1 MSPRLTALDSRTHE
15 ESTAGLAPRVPE
27 PRPLPARRGSRTRRW
42 VRIASY
48 AGIFVLTVAGVIY
61 ATRDRA
67 SDQTSAAGHAHGG
80 AAASTNV
87 PGPVHLTTED
97 ARRIG
102 VTYAPVLAGPFGR
115 EVRTVAQVTF
125 DETTVKSISP
135 KIDGWVERLI
145 VNATGQY
152 VSPGQ
157 PLLTIYSPMLV
168 TAQEELLL
176 AKRLQGDVAA
186 ASGDTRASASSL
198 LASARRRLAY
208 WDIPASE
215 IAEIERSG
223 EVRKTL
229 TLRAPAGGFVLEKN
243 VLAGQKIMGGEPLYK
258 VADLSTVWLEGEVF
272 EQDLASVRVGQTVHA
287 TLEALPG
294 MLWTGRI
301 AYIYPTLN
309 PETRTVRIRVVVP
322 NRDLKLKPGMY
333 ATMRIA
339 GTARANVLTVP
350 RAAVLSTGE
359 RSIVF
364 VREANGQL
372 TPREVSLGASSD
384 DRIEVLRGLTAGQT
398 VVTSATFLVDAES
411 NLGKA
416 LGGMGD
422 MPGMEVTTPARPL
435 DARPQ
440 Q

>member
-1 MSPRLTALDSRTHE
+1 VRPGLNAFDFLFQRERADASSSHAVEPSPIAAGGRGGART
-15 ESTAGLAPRVPE
+15 
-27 PRPLPARRGSRTRRW
+27 W

-48 AGIFVLTVAGVIY
+48 VGAIAITVAGVMY
-61 ATRDRA
+61 VTRDRSA
-67 SDQTSAAGHAHGG
+67 GDVPAAVHVHDGGSTRTAAGSRVALS
-80 AAASTNV
+80 A
-87 PGPVHLTTED
+87 ED

-102 VTYAPVLAGPFGR
+102 VTYAPVTAGSFGK

-135 KIDGWVERLI
+135 KIDGWVERLF

-152 VSPGQ
+152 VTRGQ
-157 PLLTIYSPMLV
+157 PLLAIYSPMLV
-168 TAQEELLL
+168 AAQEELLL
-176 AKRLQGDVAA
+176 ARRLQGDIAA
-186 ASGDTRASASSL
+186 ADADARTNASSL

-208 WDIPASE
+208 LDIPASE

-243 VLAGQKIMGGEPLYK
+243 VLAGQKIMGGEALYR
-258 VADLSTVWLEGEVF
+258 VADLSTVWLEGKVF
-272 EQDLASVRVGQTVHA
+272 EQDLAEVRVGQVVHT

-294 MLWTGRI
+294 TQWTGRI
-301 AYIYPTLN
+301 AYIYPTLD
-309 PETRTVRIRVVVP
+309 PDTRTVRIRVVVP
-322 NRDLKLKPGMY
+322 NHDLRLKPGMY
-333 ATMRIA
+333 ATIRIA
-339 GTARANVLTVP
+339 GTARPDVLTVP

-364 VREANGQL
+364 VRESSGQL
-372 TPREVSLGASSD
+372 APREVSVGASTD
-384 DRIEVLRGLTAGQT
+384 DRIEVLRGLVAGET
-398 VVTSATFLVDAES
+398 VVASATFLVDAES

-422 MPGMEVTTPARPL
+422 MPGMDVTTPAKALPR
-435 DARPQ
+435 
-440 Q
+440 